1 MKIERYED
9 TKEFKEKM
17 RTKAALIVE
26 RIMIQIEYLSFH
38 VPHVED
44 LVVFISNDL
53 LAVLASISTDA
64 LQVLPYPKVYKICEY
79 EVKPIDGTDEVY
91 IGVKA

>member
-1 MKIERYED
+1 MTE
-9 TKEFKEKM
+9 
-17 RTKAALIVE
+17 KAALIVE
-26 RIMIQIEYLSFH
+26 RIMMQIGYLSFH

-53 LAVLASISTDA
+53 LAVLACIRSDILT
-64 LQVLPYPKVYKICEY
+64 QIPYPKVIKICGF